1 MFRFALLSAFVALAA
16 AANRSFTIDYT
27 NDCFLK
33 DGKPFRY
40 ISGGMHYFRV
50 PQPYWQDRLKKI
62 RAAGLNAVQ
71 TYVAWNVHEPVQGQ
85 FNFKG
90 NADLAAFIKAAQD
103 ADLLVILR
111 AGPYICAE
119 WESGGFPGWLSKDP
133 TIRLRSS
140 DPRYLGPVDSYMAK
154 LLPVVKP
161 LLYENGGP
169 VISVQVENEYGS
181 FPACDKN
188 YVQHLEDLFRKYLG
202 PNVILFTTDG
212 AADSYLKCGAFPSLY
227 TTVDFGPGG
236 DPMSSFRAMRDYQP
250 HGPLVNSE
258 FYTGWLDQWGGH
270 HAHTDGATVAQ
281 SLDKI
286 LKLNASVNMYM
297 FEGGTNFGFMNG
309 ALGSPEVTSYD
320 YNAPLTE
327 AGDMTPKYQQIRD
340 VVGKYNGPLP
350 PPIPSSAIGYDP
362 IEIMLTQSAYVLDAL
377 PALAPSGPTNST
389 YPLRME
395 QLNQNYGFVLYRGGT
410 NESPLH
416 DDKVDVDEI
425 AVQITYL
432 KDRATVLLDRNN
444 IVTVQGS
451 SGKPASFNVSSGHK
465 TLDFLVENTGRIN
478 YGANIGDPKGI
489 VGNVTYKMKTM
500 TNWQM
505 WSLPLDD
512 VNGVPLKNLTAPTM
526 EVPSFFCATF
536 QLPANMSPTDTYLKL
551 DGWNKGQAFIN
562 GFNLGRYWP
571 VMGPQVTL
579 YVPGIHFLPHPQQ
592 NKLILFELI
601 KSPCASDL
609 TSCKISFVDKPIL
622 G

>member
-1 MFRFALLSAFVALAA
+1 MFQIALLLALVGLAA
-16 AANRSFTIDYT
+16 AADRSFTIDYK

-40 ISGGMHYFRV
+40 ISGGIHYFRV
-50 PQPYWQDRLKKI
+50 PRPYWQDRLKKI

-85 FNFKG
+85 FNFEG
-90 NADLAAFIKAAQD
+90 DADLAAFLKAAQD

-133 TIRLRSS
+133 SIRFRSS
-140 DPRYLGPVDSYMAK
+140 DPKYLGPVDSYMAK
-154 LLPVVKP
+154 LLPIVKP

-181 FPACDKN
+181 FPACDKE
-188 YVQHLEDLFRKYLG
+188 YLQHLEDLFRKYLG
-202 PNVILFTTDG
+202 PSVVLFTTDG
-212 AADSYLKCGAFPSLY
+212 DSISLLKCGTLPSLY
-227 TTVDFGPGG
+227 STVDFGPGG
-236 DPMSSFRAMRDYQP
+236 DPMSHFLSMRAYEP

-258 FYTGWLDQWGGH
+258 YYAGWLDHWGGH
-270 HAHTDGATVAQ
+270 HAHVDASTVAQ
-281 SLDKI
+281 YLDEI

-309 ALGSPEVTSYD
+309 ATASSDVTSYD
-320 YNAPLTE
+320 YDAPLTE
-327 AGDMTPKYQQIRD
+327 AGNITPKYQQIRE
-340 VVGKYNGPLP
+340 VVGKYNGPLSP
-350 PPIPSSAIGYDP
+350 LIPSSAPVYDP
-362 IEIMLTQSAYVLDAL
+362 FDIMLTQSAYILDAL
-377 PALAPSGPTNST
+377 SVLAPSGPTNST

-395 QLNQNYGFVLYRGGT
+395 QLNQSYGFVLYRGVT
-410 NESPLH
+410 HESLLR
-416 DDKVDVDEI
+416 DKKVGDEI
-425 AVQITYL
+425 VVQLTYL
-432 KDRATVLLDRNN
+432 KDRATVLLHREN

-451 SGKPASFNVSSGHK
+451 IDKTVSFDVYFGHK

-478 YGANIGDPKGI
+478 YGSRVGDPKGI
-489 VGNVTYKMKTM
+489 VGNVTYEMRTM

-505 WSLPLDD
+505 WSIPLNN
-512 VNGVPLKNLTAPTM
+512 VTGIPFQNLTAPTM
-526 EVPSFFCATF
+526 EVPSFFRGTF
-536 QLPANMSPTDTYLKL
+536 QLPANVPPPDTYLKL

-579 YVPGIHFLPHPQQ
+579 YVPGIHLLPHPQQ
-592 NKLILFELI
+592 NELILFELI
-601 KSPCASDL
+601 KSPCGSDL
-609 TSCKISFVDKPIL
+609 NSCKVSFVDQPIL